1 MSLIIEI
8 FGAVFAMFIVILI
21 HEMGHFTMAKIL
33 GVKVLRFS
41 IGFGKSLLSYHSKS
55 GTEYTLSAFPLG
67 GYVKMVE
74 RNDPEVLNL
83 NKKIVYFDDYPVWKR
98 ILIILAGPLSNFLL
112 AIIAFWIIFIMG
124 FSYLKPVIGKLIPDT
139 PAYTSGLQVGD
150 EIVAVNNS
158 SVIGWQDVIMSLIE
172 SVGEKNP
179 VPIVVKRQNQTEEF
193 RLALMNLTISKRDFD
208 LLDSVGILPF
218 QPSGPAIITQM
229 EPNAPATLAGLKIN
243 DQIVSIND
251 QPIKTW
257 DEAQRIIRA
266 YPNQLVSLKILRAGK
281 SLNIKCNIGTHPKD
295 VTSGFL
301 GVMFKVPPI
310 PKNMV
315 AYTKENFLT
324 AWKPALLQ
332 VKEIIIFNGKV
343 FLKMLQGQISPSGL
357 SGPVG
362 ILQIAGQASQAGIKV
377 YLSLVALISIALG
390 FANLLPIPVLDGGH
404 LVLNFY
410 ELITRRQV
418 PLSVKNV
425 LWSFGLAFLL
435 IIIIY
440 STYNDILHIFS
451 SL

>member
-1 MSLIIEI
+1 M
-8 FGAVFAMFIVILI
+8 
-21 HEMGHFTMAKIL
+21 
-33 GVKVLRFS
+33 
-41 IGFGKSLLSYHSKS
+41 
-55 GTEYTLSAFPLG
+55 
-67 GYVKMVE
+67 
-74 RNDPEVLNL
+74 
-83 NKKIVYFDDYPVWKR
+83 
-98 ILIILAGPLSNFLL
+98 
-112 AIIAFWIIFIMG
+112 
-124 FSYLKPVIGKLIPDT
+124 
-139 PAYTSGLQVGD
+139 
-150 EIVAVNNS
+150 
-158 SVIGWQDVIMSLIE
+158 
-172 SVGEKNP
+172 
-179 VPIVVKRQNQTEEF
+179 KRQNQTEEF

-218 QPSGPAIITQM
+218 QPSGPAIITQI